1 MRAWA
6 PSVVQVETERSVSG
20 LVEREPASEL
30 RQLRYFVAVAEERHF
45 GRAAR
50 RLWIAQSGLSQQI
63 KKLEGSLGARLL
75 VRDKRHVELTQ
86 AGETF
91 LEQARLVLDLV
102 ARMEET
108 VQLMARGAKGSVRLG
123 TAAVG
128 PQPLTAL
135 VIEEFRRRSPD
146 VELGLQPGSGPQML
160 LDLLDGRVDMAVV
173 NMPFEGMERLEAPRY
188 LRLGAIEVLVL
199 VPAEH
204 RFASLTQ
211 IPRSELLRE
220 PIRTLARSV
229 NPALLDHVHLA
240 LFGTSEHPSLE
251 EISDTALSSRV
262 SLVGK
267 GAVLSIGFE
276 PEADLKAPG
285 VVFRS
290 VEDPKPELEY
300 GLVWSDASASP
311 IVGRF
316 VDVARSIAEATSGA
330 DSSP

>member
-1 MRAWA
+1 M
-6 PSVVQVETERSVSG
+6 EKERSVSLLPPG
-20 LVEREPASEL
+20 REPASEL

-45 GRAAR
+45 GRAAK

-63 KKLEGSLGARLL
+63 KKLEGALGAQLL

-86 AGETF
+86 AGKAF
-91 LEQARLVLDLV
+91 LDQARLVLDLV

-108 VQLMARGAKGSVRLG
+108 IQRMGRGAKGSVRLG
-123 TAAVG
+123 TTAVT
-128 PQPLTAL
+128 PQPLTTV

-146 VELGLQPGSGPQML
+146 VELSLHPAAGSQTLQ
-160 LDLLDGRVDMAVV
+160 DLLAGRVDMAVV
-173 NMPFEGMERLEAPRY
+173 DMPFEGMERLQTPRY
-188 LRLGAIEVLVL
+188 LRLGAIEVLVI

-204 RFASLTQ
+204 RFATLTR

-220 PIRTLARSV
+220 PVRTLARSV
-229 NPALLDHVHLA
+229 NPALLDHVHLT
-240 LFGTSEHPSLE
+240 LFGASHHPHLE
-251 EISDTALSSRV
+251 EIGDTSLSSRV

-267 GAVLSIGFE
+267 GSVLSIGFE

-290 VEDPKPELEY
+290 VEDPRPELEY
-300 GLVWSDASASP
+300 GIVWSDASPSP

-316 VDVARSIAEATSGA
+316 VDVARSIVETTSGA
-330 DSSP
+330 DLSP